1 MKIAEEI
8 EILKE
13 VAKIS
18 PDLIVGMIAE
28 AHDAHQD
35 NKATRKD
42 KFLLGLRYP
51 EFFSRQSD
59 GSDMSGA
66 YKRAE
71 VYRNQIGIDFVWLM
85 NTLREDYGLA

>member
-1 MKIAEEI
+1 MRIVDEI
-8 EILKE
+8 ETLKE
-13 VAKIS
+13 IMKIS

-28 AHDAHQD
+28 ANEAHQN
-35 NKATRKD
+35 NKATKKD

-85 NTLREDYGLA
+85 DTLREDYGLA

>member
-1 MKIAEEI
+1 MKIVEELGF
-8 EILKE
+8 LKE

-18 PDLIVGMIAE
+18 PDIIVAMIFE
-28 AHDAHQD
+28 AHQNHQED
-35 NKATRKD
+35 KATNRE

-51 EFFSRQSD
+51 EFFSKTSD

-85 NTLREDYGLA
+85 DTLREDYGLA